1 MQVLVDAREKLDIAW
16 EHPMTE
22 HAANQAILF
31 HSSNDLDVE
40 TFRQYAPFI
49 NRLWQD
55 KAIKKAYDR
64 RREFQLVRI
73 IASYLPICYLLFF
86 LFMQTNH
93 THILTDRISLYLL
106 SFFIL
111 FFLSFTQF
119 IYQSTWCWF
128 YIQLHLSFSLIS
140 LFRATLLVTFLTNSI
155 EYHGLITFHQTKIFF
170 IVVRRQ
176 KVSLSLQLEYK

>member
-55 KAIKKAYDR
+55 KAIRKAYDR
-64 RREFQLVRI
+64 RREFQLVTYYFF
-73 IASYLPICYLLFF
+73 IALYLPICCLLFF
-86 LFMQTNH
+86 FIIFCLVYANKSYP
-93 THILTDRISLYLL
+93 HILLTD
-106 SFFIL
+106 
-111 FFLSFTQF
+111 
-119 IYQSTWCWF
+119 
-128 YIQLHLSFSLIS
+128 
-140 LFRATLLVTFLTNSI
+140 
-155 EYHGLITFHQTKIFF
+155 
-170 IVVRRQ
+170 
-176 KVSLSLQLEYK
+176 

>member
-55 KAIKKAYDR
+55 KAIRKAYDR

-73 IASYLPICYLLFF
+73 IASYLPICCLLFF
-86 LFMQTNH
+86 FFVYANKSYPH
-93 THILTDRISLYLL
+93 TD
-106 SFFIL
+106 
-111 FFLSFTQF
+111 
-119 IYQSTWCWF
+119 
-128 YIQLHLSFSLIS
+128 
-140 LFRATLLVTFLTNSI
+140 
-155 EYHGLITFHQTKIFF
+155 
-170 IVVRRQ
+170 
-176 KVSLSLQLEYK
+176 

>member
-55 KAIKKAYDR
+55 KAIRKAYDR
-64 RREFQLVRI
+64 RREFQLVTYYFFYCFI
-73 IASYLPICYLLFF
+73 FANLLF
-86 LFMQTNH
+86 
-93 THILTDRISLYLL
+93 
-106 SFFIL
+106 
-111 FFLSFTQF
+111 
-119 IYQSTWCWF
+119 
-128 YIQLHLSFSLIS
+128 
-140 LFRATLLVTFLTNSI
+140 A
-155 EYHGLITFHQTKIFF
+155 IFF
-170 IVVRRQ
+170 IIFCLVYAN
-176 KVSLSLQLEYK
+176 KSYPHILLTD

>member
-1 MQVLVDAREKLDIAW
+1 MQVLVDAREKLDIVW

-55 KAIKKAYDR
+55 KAIRKAYDR
-64 RREFQLVRI
+64 RREFQLVT
-73 IASYLPICYLLFF
+73 YLLLHICQFVVCNFF

-93 THILTDRISLYLL
+93 THMY
-106 SFFIL
+106 
-111 FFLSFTQF
+111 
-119 IYQSTWCWF
+119 Y
-128 YIQLHLSFSLIS
+128 
-140 LFRATLLVTFLTNSI
+140 
-155 EYHGLITFHQTKIFF
+155 
-170 IVVRRQ
+170 
-176 KVSLSLQLEYK
+176 